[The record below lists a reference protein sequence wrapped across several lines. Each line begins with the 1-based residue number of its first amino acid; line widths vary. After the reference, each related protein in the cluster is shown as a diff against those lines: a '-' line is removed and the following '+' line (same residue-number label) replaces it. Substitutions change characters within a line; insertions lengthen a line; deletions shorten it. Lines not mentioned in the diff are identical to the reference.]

1 MIDDHNGISNMIIL
15 NLIILTALDGHYKPV
30 REILV
35 GEVNRQGAFRLSRKS
50 GQDFGAYFIYSVNA
64 ERGSSDRLVV
74 TLNKVSPNEIE
85 GSWQMSKPNAH
96 TPPRETLLSDL
107 PCGERA
113 RVSQGRLGRMC
124 QSLDGVFLVQTKLS
138 YRGQAPPE
146 ELAAT
151 DSVLAEGL
159 LRRCL
164 ARSRGLQTASAAS
177 VNIAGTSVEAVTGP
191 RGERLIDF
199 ARYCQALQI
208 SPTWN
213 APLGTASFIWNNEMV
228 IVPLAAKRIKDG
240 ARWIESND
248 ITLIRDGKWYASY
261 AALQQARGQ

>member
-1 MIDDHNGISNMIIL
+1 MIIL
-15 NLIILTALDGHYKPV
+15 NLLMLTALDGHYMPV
-30 REILV
+30 REILID
-35 GEVNRQGAFRLSRKS
+35 EINRQDAFRLSRKS

-64 ERGSSDRLVV
+64 ERGTGDRLVV
-74 TLNKVSPNEIE
+74 TINKVAPNGIE
-85 GSWQMSKPNAH
+85 GTWQTSKPNAH
-96 TPPRETLLSDL
+96 TPPRETLMSDL
-107 PCGERA
+107 PCGEKA
-113 RVSQGRLGRMC
+113 RVSQGRLGLMY
-124 QSLDGVFLVQTKLS
+124 QSMDGVFLLQTKLS
-138 YRGQAPPE
+138 YRGNLPPG
-146 ELAAT
+146 ELAAS
-151 DSVLAEGL
+151 DRVLAEGL

-164 ARSRGLQTASAAS
+164 ARSRGLQTASAGS